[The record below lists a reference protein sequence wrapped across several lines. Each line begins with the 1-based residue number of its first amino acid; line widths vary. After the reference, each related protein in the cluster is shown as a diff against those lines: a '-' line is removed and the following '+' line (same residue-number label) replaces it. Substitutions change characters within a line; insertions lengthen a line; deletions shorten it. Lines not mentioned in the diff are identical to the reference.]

1 MHEWRV
7 LFLNTPLIIFDKI
20 FQYSE
25 FHTQEKKKHNKTL
38 WKNKIKQGKCKSHD
52 SKSFSDIV

>member
-25 FHTQEKKKHNKTL
+25 FHTQEKKKKTTI
-38 WKNKIKQGKCKSHD
+38 KPCGKIK
-52 SKSFSDIV
+52 

>member
-1 MHEWRV
+1 MHEWGV
-7 LFLNTPLIIFDKI
+7 LLLNTPLIIFDKI

-25 FHTQEKKKHNKTL
+25 FNTQEKKNNKTM
-38 WKNKIKQGKCKSHD
+38 WKNKIKQGKYKSHD